1 MKPIVAKAFLIIA
14 VILSIIGCSAEEKAK
29 VGVKTLTEES
39 EAPATQEQLPI
50 DKKLIKEGDIYFES
64 VNLSETRKQ
73 INEAIKKYDAYIAK
87 ENEQTYGNR
96 ISQTLVIR
104 VPAVSFDDLVAE
116 ISRGINKFDSKS
128 IETTDVTEE
137 YLDIELRIT
146 IKKETEARY
155 RQLLTQAKTV
165 KDILAIEEQIGKLR
179 AEIES
184 IEGRLKYLQDRIAY
198 STLTVTFYEKIS
210 APIGFSSQFSRG
222 LQNGWKHFVWFVIG
236 LINIWPFILLGLLG
250 IFGIGAYR
258 KRRKTKK
265 PKKK

>member
-1 MKPIVAKAFLIIA
+1 MKPIVAKVLLITVI
-14 VILSIIGCSAEEKAK
+14 ILSIIGCSSGKEEEA
-29 VGVKTLTEES
+29 GVAPLIKELKTPS
-39 EAPATQEQLPI
+39 AQERLPI

-64 VNLSETRKQ
+64 AKLSETRKQ
-73 INEAIKKYDAYIAK
+73 INEAVKRFDAYISK
-87 ENEQTYGNR
+87 ENEQTYRNR
-96 ISQTLVIR
+96 MSQTLVIR
-104 VPAVSFDDLVAE
+104 VPAVHFDDLVAE
-116 ISRGINKFDSKS
+116 ISRGVKKFDRKS

-210 APIGFSSQFSRG
+210 APIGFSSKFSLG
-222 LQNGWKHFVWFVIG
+222 LQNGWKNFVWFVIG
-236 LINIWPFILLGLLG
+236 LVHIWPFILLALLG
-250 IFGIGAYR
+250 IFGIGVYRR
-258 KRRKTKK
+258 KRKIQRTKK
-265 PKKK
+265 K

>member
-1 MKPIVAKAFLIIA
+1 MKPISTKVLLIA
-14 VILSIIGCSAEEKAK
+14 VILSIIGCSAGKEEET
-29 VGVKTLTEES
+29 GVATLSKQS
-39 EAPATQEQLPI
+39 ETPSAQERLPI

-64 VNLSETRKQ
+64 AHLSERRQQ
-73 INEAIKKYDAYIAK
+73 INEAVKKFDAYIAK
-87 ENEQTYGNR
+87 EKEQTYRNR

-104 VPAVSFDDLVAE
+104 VPAVYFDDLVAE
-116 ISRGINKFDSKS
+116 ISRGIKKFARKS

-198 STLTVTFYEKIS
+198 STVTVTFYEKIS
-210 APIGFSSQFSRG
+210 APIGFSSQFSIG

-265 PKKK
+265 PKKR